1 MSALFNRNAKLSVA
15 AIVALWLLHAIWHFQ
30 LSPLPLSL
38 RLVVLTIA
46 LLPGLPCLLA
56 WLRNRRSAAFWAGA
70 GSLFYFSHGVMEEW
84 AAEHWRVLAFIE
96 SALALLA
103 IFASSID
110 GVCARLGR
118 REAEIGS
125 AHV

>member
-70 GSLFYFSHGVMEEW
+70 GSLFYFSHGVMEAW
-84 AAEHWRVLAFIE
+84 AAEPWRVLAFIE
-96 SALALLA
+96 IALALLA

-110 GVCARLGR
+110 GVRTRLER
-118 REAEIGS
+118 KRTRLTTS
-125 AHV
+125 Y